1 MIKIAVL
8 FLYVYAVYFGC
19 CLLYV
24 CLEVFFVWPKRPS
37 KKNSMS
43 GNTRSL
49 SFHATKTA
57 LPAAQSGNVTISGS
71 LTWALHWHSREHI
84 YKATLHQTSLKLFN
98 YRTPSE
104 VTGELQ
110 TEEMP
115 GSMMR
120 SFSIMMTHEM
130 SFDEITALNVIK
142 HLLPLFFILLF
153 D

>member
-1 MIKIAVL
+1 
-8 FLYVYAVYFGC
+8 
-19 CLLYV
+19 
-24 CLEVFFVWPKRPS
+24 
-37 KKNSMS
+37 
-43 GNTRSL
+43 
-49 SFHATKTA
+49 
-57 LPAAQSGNVTISGS
+57 
-71 LTWALHWHSREHI
+71 
-84 YKATLHQTSLKLFN
+84 LKLFN